1 MKKQLFT
8 LFGVRYSETGNFCR
22 HLSERSRRVVA
33 ATYINHD
40 KTRRFLI
47 IKTHFFFFFC
57 DNMLTCLCAVCFF
70 YFMFYHRFKKLGLG
84 HWSVLKKPH

>member
-47 IKTHFFFFFC
+47 IKTHFFFV
-57 DNMLTCLCAVCFF
+57 LICLRVFVLFVFLF
-70 YFMFYHRFKKLGLG
+70 Y
-84 HWSVLKKPH
+84 VLPLLQKTRIGSLVGVKETPLA

>member
-47 IKTHFFFFFC
+47 IKTHFFFFVII
-57 DNMLTCLCAVCFF
+57 CLRVFVLFVFFILCFTIASKNSDWVTG
-70 YFMFYHRFKKLGLG
+70 RC
-84 HWSVLKKPH
+84 

>member
-33 ATYINHD
+33 ATYIYHD

-47 IKTHFFFFFC
+47 IKTHFFFV
-57 DNMLTCLCAVCFF
+57 LICLRVFVLFVFLF
-70 YFMFYHRFKKLGLG
+70 Y
-84 HWSVLKKPH
+84 VLPLLQKTRIGSLVGVKETPLA

>member
-8 LFGVRYSETGNFCR
+8 LFSVRYSETGNFCR

-33 ATYINHD
+33 AIYINHD

-47 IKTHFFFFFC
+47 IKTHFFF
-57 DNMLTCLCAVCFF
+57 L
-70 YFMFYHRFKKLGLG
+70 
-84 HWSVLKKPH
+84 